1 MEGGRKREGEK
12 VENGGKGSRHRKEQD
27 RMKEITKEVQQ

>member
-12 VENGGKGSRHRKEQD
+12 VENGGKGSTHRKEQD
-27 RMKEITKEVQQ
+27 RMKEIKEVQQ